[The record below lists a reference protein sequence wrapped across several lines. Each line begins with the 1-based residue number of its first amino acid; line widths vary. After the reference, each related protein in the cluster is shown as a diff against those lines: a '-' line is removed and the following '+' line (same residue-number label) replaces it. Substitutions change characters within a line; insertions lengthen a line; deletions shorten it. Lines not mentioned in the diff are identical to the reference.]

1 MKTQEQLS
9 ALISVIY
16 DAALD
21 PADRSDVL
29 EKIAAFT
36 GGDSSG
42 LILKHSLAASDRTA
56 RACRPIQK
64 TILNSNPWGRRRLA
78 APNRS

>member
-29 EKIAAFT
+29 DKIAAFT
-36 GGDSSG
+36 GGDS
-42 LILKHSLAASDRTA
+42 AAS
-56 RACRPIQK
+56 
-64 TILNSNPWGRRRLA
+64 S
-78 APNRS
+78 